1 MGISRIGAGRTL
13 IWLTLSCEIIVAAGC
28 HPGSSDAAKGGESIA
43 SKQTDPLVAKVRAA
57 ALCMQRKSWEQG
69 VLGTAFV
76 EAGDNELIVQIARA
90 SRIYTSKDGVV
101 AALDGA
107 PVDPLMAGEVVW
119 KAAQLSG
126 DLGLRKAADDMLA
139 WAMKTAPRASDG
151 TIYHA
156 GHAMWSDSFH
166 TSPPLLAMAGQY
178 DEAVRQI
185 DGHWKRLWNPEARLV
200 SHIWDEGRQQFTD
213 KNFWGGGNGWAAAGL
228 TRVIRALPADRQAD
242 RQRLIGY
249 VRAVIDGCL
258 SHQTAGGLFHD
269 VVDNPNSY
277 EETNLAQML
286 SYSIYEGVRGGWLPQ
301 EYLKAADRMRA
312 AARAKVDEHGFV
324 QGVAAAPTFDRPGIS
339 PEGQAFF
346 LLMETAAQ
354 KMGRSKSA
362 RL

>member
-1 MGISRIGAGRTL
+1 
-13 IWLTLSCEIIVAAGC
+13 
-28 HPGSSDAAKGGESIA
+28 
-43 SKQTDPLVAKVRAA
+43 
-57 ALCMQRKSWEQG
+57 MQRKSWEQG

-76 EAGDNELIVQIARA
+76 EAGDNELVVQMARA

-119 KAAQLSG
+119 KAAQISG
-126 DLGLRKAADDMLA
+126 DPSLRKAADDMLA
-139 WAMKTAPRASDG
+139 YALKTAPRASDG
-151 TIYHA
+151 TIYHT
-156 GHAMWSDSFH
+156 GRAMWSDSFH
-166 TSPPLLAMAGQY
+166 TSPPFLAMAGQY
-178 DEAVRQI
+178 DEAIRQI

-200 SHIWDEGRQQFTD
+200 SHIWDEGRQQFAD
-213 KNFWGGGNGWAAAGL
+213 KNFWGGGNGWTAAGL

-258 SHQTAGGLFHD
+258 AHQTAGGLFHD

-286 SYSIYEGVRGGWLPQ
+286 SYSIYEGVRGGWLSQ
-301 EYLKAADRMRA
+301 DYLKAADRMHA
-312 AARAKVDEHGFV
+312 AARAKVDAHGFV

-346 LLMETAAQ
+346 LLMETAAD
-354 KMGRSKSA
+354 KMAAIGQPQMHTDAHGWQGRRGCLAQFGASPYATLRVYRKAMPSG
-362 RL
+362 